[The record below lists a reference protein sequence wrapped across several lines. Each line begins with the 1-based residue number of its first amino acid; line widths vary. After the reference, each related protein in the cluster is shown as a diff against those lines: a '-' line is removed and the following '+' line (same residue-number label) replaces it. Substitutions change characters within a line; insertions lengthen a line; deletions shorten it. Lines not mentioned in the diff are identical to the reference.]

1 VEGARRYGAKTIS
14 RREFL
19 RRAGTAGLGIGAAG
33 ALVPLSISCGGPQ
46 GGGGEGPAPKGTK
59 ISGGLTLV
67 YLGTAEQQEAWK
79 ALFEL
84 FREEYPD
91 VHLNANGIPAD
102 NWSAFF
108 DTVSTQIAGGKVP
121 DVVQVATEG
130 QRLFAS
136 RGLALPID
144 EYIERDRDY
153 IQEYYDDI
161 HPGLVEWN
169 KKYSSLDGNTYYLPG
184 EFNTMCVWY
193 NTQLV
198 QEAGVDEPTDNW
210 TWDDFLFAAQEI
222 TTPGEVFGMHVPPEY
237 FTGIMPWLLTN
248 GASTLNDK
256 WTESTVD
263 TTQSVEAFDFMRSL
277 VEEQISPSPG
287 GTFDPYSATAQG
299 KLAMFGGGRWPVI
312 NMRDL
317 DFVEEMK
324 IVAWP
329 QEEEKGSPVGWNGYP
344 IMKESQNPEAA
355 WAFVKFIASK
365 RASEYFAKQGGTI
378 VPPRRSVAMSEAFLS
393 NAPEGSEKLYEALDY
408 ATPIP
413 SPNEGSVIEQEII
426 DTTTQILTGNVD
438 AKVALGQLDKTIQSE
453 LE

>member
-1 VEGARRYGAKTIS
+1 
-14 RREFL
+14 
-19 RRAGTAGLGIGAAG
+19 
-33 ALVPLSISCGGPQ
+33 
-46 GGGGEGPAPKGTK
+46 
-59 ISGGLTLV
+59 LV

-84 FREEYPD
+84 FREDYPD
-91 VHLNANGIPAD
+91 VQLNAHGIPAD

-144 EYIERDRDY
+144 EYIERDKDY
-153 IQEYYDDI
+153 IEEYYNDI
-161 HPGLVEWN
+161 HPNLVEWN

-193 NTQLV
+193 NMQLF
-198 QEAGVDEPTDNW
+198 QEVGVDEPTDDW
-210 TWDDFLFAAQEI
+210 TWDDFLSAAQEI
-222 TTPGEVFGMHVPPEY
+222 TRPGEVYGMHVPPEY

-248 GASTLNDK
+248 GASTLNDE

-263 TTQSVEAFDFMRSL
+263 TPQSVETFEFMRSL
-277 VEEQISPSPG
+277 VEKKVSPSPG
-287 GTFDPYSATAQG
+287 GTFDPFSATAQG

-329 QEEEKGSPVGWNGYP
+329 QSEGKGSPVGWNGYP
-344 IMKESQNPEAA
+344 IMKESQNTEAA

-365 RASEYFAKQGGTI
+365 RSSEYFARQGGTI
-378 VPPRRSVAMSEAFLS
+378 VPPRRSVAISDAFLS
-393 NAPEGSEKLYEALDY
+393 TAPEGSEKLYEALDY

-413 SPNEGSVIEQEII
+413 SPNEGSVIEREII
-426 DTTTQILTGNVD
+426 DTTTQILAGNVD
-438 AKVALGQLDKTIQSE
+438 TKAALGRLDRTIQSE

>member
-210 TWDDFLFAAQEI
+210 TWDDFLFL
-222 TTPGEVFGMHVPPEY
+222 P
-237 FTGIMPWLLTN
+237 
-248 GASTLNDK
+248 ST
-256 WTESTVD
+256 
-263 TTQSVEAFDFMRSL
+263 
-277 VEEQISPSPG
+277 
-287 GTFDPYSATAQG
+287 
-299 KLAMFGGGRWPVI
+299 
-312 NMRDL
+312 
-317 DFVEEMK
+317 
-324 IVAWP
+324 
-329 QEEEKGSPVGWNGYP
+329 SPVSCRGC
-344 IMKESQNPEAA
+344 
-355 WAFVKFIASK
+355 
-365 RASEYFAKQGGTI
+365 
-378 VPPRRSVAMSEAFLS
+378 
-393 NAPEGSEKLYEALDY
+393 
-408 ATPIP
+408 
-413 SPNEGSVIEQEII
+413 
-426 DTTTQILTGNVD
+426 
-438 AKVALGQLDKTIQSE
+438 
-453 LE
+453 